1 MAKAKLYNQAGEDK
15 GELKLNSKIF
25 DIEANKA
32 LIKQVV
38 EAILANRRQVLA
50 SAKDRSEVSGGGKKP
65 WKQKGTGRARH
76 GSIRSPLWKGG
87 GVTFGPTKA
96 RNFEKKVN
104 KKARTKALFMVLS
117 DKAADENILAIEKME
132 STDIKTKSVTEL
144 LAKISFK
151 TGVVV
156 LPSMDQNIVRA
167 INNLPK
173 VKVLSANSLNVYDT
187 LNAKKILFVNDAL
200 KVVEN
205 TFLK

>member
-15 GELKLNSKIF
+15 GELTLNSKIF

-50 SAKDRSEVSGGGKKP
+50 SAKDRSEVRGGGKKP

-87 GVTFGPTKA
+87 GVTFGPTKE

-117 DKAADENILAIEKME
+117 DKASDDNILAIEKME
-132 STDIKTKSVTEL
+132 GAEMKTKNVTEL
-144 LAKISFK
+144 LTKISFK
-151 TGVVV
+151 TGVII
-156 LPSMDQNIVRA
+156 LPKMDQNIVRA